1 MFSFNEDFYF
11 EKNCSL
17 DWVKRNGPEFLR
29 IYDDF
34 TEYTKEGLFVLSGI
48 KQYE

>member
-17 DWVKRNGPEFLR
+17 DWVKRKWAR
-29 IYDDF
+29 IF
-34 TEYTKEGLFVLSGI
+34 ENI
-48 KQYE
+48 